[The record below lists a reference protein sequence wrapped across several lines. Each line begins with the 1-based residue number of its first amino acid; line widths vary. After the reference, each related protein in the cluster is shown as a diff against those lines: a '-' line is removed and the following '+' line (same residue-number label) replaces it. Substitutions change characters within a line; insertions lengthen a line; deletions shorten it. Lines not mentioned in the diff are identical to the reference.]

1 MRVSLNWLNE
11 FVDVNMS
18 PEELGRVLTIAGFEL
33 EELIDLRSQADG
45 VVVGKVLERSQHP
58 NADKLSVCKV
68 DIGADEP
75 LNIVCGA
82 SNVRAD
88 IFVPVATVG
97 TYLPAIDLKLK
108 PTKLRGEPSQG
119 MICSLT
125 ELGLEKESDGIY
137 IFEERP
143 TEPIGSKSLRD
154 TGALAPFADRR
165 KGTLSDEEKKIQPG
179 DDVRPLLG
187 LNDVILDLAT
197 TANRADALS
206 MVGIAREVAALTGA
220 EVRLPEVK
228 EQAIATDSS
237 LAIDVREPKAC
248 MAYIGT
254 VIEGVKVAPSP
265 DWLKWRLEAAGTRPI
280 NNVVDITNYVL
291 LEWGQPL
298 HAFDREKL
306 QQVAGSEDLTIGVRF
321 ATEARKAVAG
331 VSPVVLKDTPSD
343 KAIEQEGEK
352 LKTLDEQERDLAP
365 QNLLITAND
374 KPVALA
380 GVMGGEETEVDD
392 RTTGIVLEA
401 ALFDP
406 VDIRRSSRAQGMRSE
421 ASTRY
426 ERGVNQVELESA
438 CKRAIA
444 LLQEL
449 AGGTPKAQAMADNR
463 VDFSSLKAI
472 ELRLSRIHQVLG
484 EVNKENGT
492 GYIEAEDV
500 EKILG
505 ALGCDLKPVAD
516 RENTWS
522 VKVPPYRYRD
532 LEREI
537 DLIEEVARLYGY
549 DRFCDTFPAKTEPG
563 YLSSEYAIKNKLRAV
578 LRGVGLTEVV
588 QYSLVKPTGKEVT
601 LANPLFAE
609 YSALRGEMF
618 SGLLDAFAYNQSQ
631 GNGALNAFEI
641 ERVFWQDEESK
652 ELKERDS
659 VAGIMGGNITSQGMW
674 VESGKGKPMT
684 WYHAKGILENAFSN
698 LGVSVEYRPE
708 SNESRLHPGRTA
720 ALWLQGKRLGI
731 FGQIHP
737 QLAQEK
743 DLPNEVYLFE
753 LDFDLLLTA
762 LNRDA
767 ITTPRFQAYSTYPGS
782 ARDLAF
788 FAPLDLSVL
797 AIEKAMSKAG
807 GKLLQRVEVFDE
819 YKGKNVPEGQR
830 SLAFN
835 LFYQAS
841 DRTLTDKDVDP
852 VHQKVRDTLVKKFDV
867 TLRS

>member
-1 MRVSLNWLNE
+1 
-11 FVDVNMS
+11 
-18 PEELGRVLTIAGFEL
+18 
-33 EELIDLRSQADG
+33 
-45 VVVGKVLERSQHP
+45 VVGKVVARSQHP

-75 LNIVCGA
+75 LDIVCGA
-82 SNVRAD
+82 SNVKAD

-97 TYLPAIDLKLK
+97 TYLPVVDLKLK
-108 PTKLRGEPSQG
+108 PTKLRGEPSAG
-119 MICSLT
+119 MICSLR
-125 ELGLEKESDGIY
+125 ELGLEKDSEGIH
-137 IFEERP
+137 IFSEDS
-143 TEPIGSKSLRD
+143 IK
-154 TGALAPFADRR
+154 
-165 KGTLSDEEKKIQPG
+165 PG

-187 LNDVILDLAT
+187 LDDVILDLAT

-220 EVRLPEVK
+220 EIRLPVVK
-228 EQAIATDSS
+228 SQDVTANSS
-237 LAIDVREPKAC
+237 LAVDIQEADAC

-254 VIEGVKVAPSP
+254 LLENVKIEPSP

-306 QQVAGSEDLTIGVRF
+306 EQVAESSDLTLGVRF
-321 ATEARKAVAG
+321 AKER
-331 VSPVVLKDTPSD
+331 
-343 KAIEQEGEK
+343 EK
-352 LKTLDEQERDLAP
+352 LKTLDEQERNLVAR
-365 QNLLITAND
+365 NLLITANN
-374 KPVALA
+374 KPVALG
-380 GVMGGEETEVDD
+380 GVMGGEDTEVDNN
-392 RTTGIVLEA
+392 TKNIVLEA

-406 VDIRRSSRAQGMRSE
+406 VAIRRSSRAQGLRSE

-438 CKRAIA
+438 NKRAIA

-449 AGGTPKAQAMADNR
+449 AGATTTAQAMVDNR
-463 VDFSSLKAI
+463 LDFSSLPPI
-472 ELRLSRIHQVLG
+472 ELRLNRINHLLGQVKLDEG
-484 EVNKENGT
+484 L
-492 GYIEAEDV
+492 GYITATDV
-500 EKILG
+500 ESILD
-505 ALGCDLKPVAD
+505 ALGCNLMSVEGK
-516 RENTWS
+516 ENTWS

-549 DRFCDTFPAKTEPG
+549 DRFCDTLPAKTEPG
-563 YLSSEYAIKNKLRAV
+563 KLSPEYVTKNKLRSV

-601 LANPLFAE
+601 LSNPLFAE
-609 YSALRGEMF
+609 YSALRSELF
-618 SGLLDAFAYNQSQ
+618 SGLLDSFAYNQAQ

-641 ERVFWQDEESK
+641 ERVFWQVEDNLQEK
-652 ELKERDS
+652 DS
-659 VAGIMGGNITSQGMW
+659 LAGIIGGNITSEGLW
-674 VESGKGKPMT
+674 VNGGNGKPMT
-684 WYHAKGILENAFSN
+684 WYDAKGVLENIFGN
-698 LGVSVEYRPE
+698 LGISVEYRPSSE
-708 SNESRLHPGRTA
+708 DTRLHPGRTA
-720 ALWLQGKRLGI
+720 ALWLQGRNLGI

-753 LDFDLLLTA
+753 LDFSLLLTV
-762 LNRDA
+762 LNRDS
-767 ITTPRFQAYSTYPGS
+767 ITTPKFKIYSTYPGS

-788 FAPLDLSVL
+788 FAPLDLSVTE
-797 AIEKAMSKAG
+797 IYKVMNKTG
-807 GKLLQRVEVFDE
+807 GKLLQAVEVFDE

-835 LFYQAS
+835 LVYQAG

>member
-1 MRVSLNWLNE
+1 MRVSLNWLKE
-11 FVDVNMS
+11 FVDINMS

-33 EELIDLRSQADG
+33 EELIDLGANADG
-45 VVVGKVLERSQHP
+45 VVIGRVLQRDKHP

-68 DIGADEP
+68 DVGADEP
-75 LNIVCGA
+75 LSIVCGA

-88 IFVPVATVG
+88 IFVPVAKMG
-97 TYLPAIDLKLK
+97 TYLPAVDLKLK
-108 PTKLRGEPSQG
+108 PRKVRGEASEG

-125 ELGLEKESDGIY
+125 ELGLEKDSEGIH
-137 IFEERP
+137 IFEE
-143 TEPIGSKSLRD
+143 ENIK
-154 TGALAPFADRR
+154 
-165 KGTLSDEEKKIQPG
+165 PG
-179 DDVRPLLG
+179 DDVRPILG

-206 MVGIAREVAALTGA
+206 MVGVAREVAALTGA
-220 EVRLPEVK
+220 SVRLPEVK
-228 EQAIATDSS
+228 EQDIATYSS
-237 LAIDVREPKAC
+237 LKVEVEVKETDAC

-254 VIEGVKVAPSP
+254 VLEGVKVAPSP
-265 DWLKWRLEAAGTRPI
+265 NWLKQRLEAAGTRPI

-306 QQVAGSEDLTIGVRF
+306 QQVAGSSDLTLGVRF
-321 ATEARKAVAG
+321 AN
-331 VSPVVLKDTPSD
+331 
-343 KAIEQEGEK
+343 EGEK
-352 LKTLDEQERDLAP
+352 LKTLDEQERDLTS

-374 KPVALA
+374 KPVALG
-380 GVMGGEETEVDD
+380 GVMGGEETEVDGN
-392 RTTGIVLEA
+392 TTNIVLEA

-406 VDIRRSSRAQGMRSE
+406 VAIRRSSRAQGMRSE

-449 AGGTPKAQAMADNR
+449 AGGTPKAQAMSDSR
-463 VDFSSLKAI
+463 VNFSSLPAI
-472 ELRLSRIHQVLG
+472 ELRLSRINHLLGQV
-484 EVNKENGT
+484 KRENGL
-492 GYIEAEDV
+492 GYIEASDV
-500 EKILG
+500 ERILG
-505 ALGCDLKPVAD
+505 ALGCKLEPVTGQD
-516 RENTWS
+516 NVWS

-549 DRFCDTFPAKTEPG
+549 DHFCDTLPAKTEPG
-563 YLSSEYAIKNKLRAV
+563 QLSLEYQIKNKLRAV

-588 QYSLVKPTGKEVT
+588 QYSLVKPTGNEVT
-601 LANPLFAE
+601 LDNPLFAE
-609 YSALRGEMF
+609 YSALRSELF
-618 SGLLDAFAYNQSQ
+618 SGLLTSFAYNLAQ

-641 ERVFWQDEESK
+641 ERVFWQEGE
-652 ELKERDS
+652 ELKEKDS
-659 VAGIMGGNITSQGMW
+659 LAGIMGGNIISEGLW
-674 VESGKGKPMT
+674 VNGGKATPMT
-684 WYHAKGILENAFSN
+684 WYDAKGVLENVFSN
-698 LGVSVEYRPE
+698 LGINVEYRPDSE
-708 SNESRLHPGRTA
+708 TERLHPGRTA
-720 ALWLQGKRLGI
+720 ALWLQGKCLGV

-753 LDFDLLLTA
+753 LDFSLLLTV
-762 LNRDA
+762 LSRDS
-767 ITTPRFQAYSTYPGS
+767 ITTPKFKTYSTYPGS
-782 ARDLAF
+782 DRDLAF
-788 FAPLDLSVL
+788 FAPLELSV
-797 AIEKAMSKAG
+797 ADITKAMNKAG
-807 GKLLQRVEVFDE
+807 GKLLQQVSVFDE

-835 LFYQAS
+835 LIYQAS

>member
-1 MRVSLNWLNE
+1 MRVSLNWLKE
-11 FVDVNMS
+11 LIDINMS
-18 PEELGRVLTIAGFEL
+18 PEDLGRVLTIAGFEL
-33 EELIDLRSQADG
+33 EELIDLGANADG
-45 VVVGKVLERSQHP
+45 VVVGRVIQRDKHP

-68 DIGADEP
+68 DIGAGEP
-75 LNIVCGA
+75 LSIVCGA

-97 TYLPAIDLKLK
+97 TYLPAINLKLK
-108 PTKLRGEPSQG
+108 PTKLRGEPSAG

-125 ELGLEKESDGIY
+125 ELGLEKDSDGIH
-137 IFEERP
+137 IF
-143 TEPIGSKSLRD
+143 TEDDLK
-154 TGALAPFADRR
+154 
-165 KGTLSDEEKKIQPG
+165 PG

-228 EQAIATDSS
+228 DLNIPADNS
-237 LAIDVREPKAC
+237 LAVDVREPDAC

-254 VIEGVKVAPSP
+254 VLEGVKVEPSP
-265 DWLKWRLEAAGTRPI
+265 DWLKIRLEAAGTRPI

-306 QQVAGSEDLTIGVRF
+306 QQVTGSKDLTLGVRF
-321 ATEARKAVAG
+321 AK
-331 VSPVVLKDTPSD
+331 
-343 KAIEQEGEK
+343 EGEK
-352 LKTLDEQERDLAP
+352 LKTLDEQERDLTT

-374 KPVALA
+374 KPVALG

-392 RTTGIVLEA
+392 NTSHIVLEA

-406 VDIRRSSRAQGMRSE
+406 VAIRRSSRAQGMRSE

-444 LLQEL
+444 LLQEI
-449 AGGTPKAQAMADNR
+449 AVGNPKVQAMADNR
-463 VDFSSLKAI
+463 VDFSSLPAI
-472 ELRLSRIHQVLG
+472 ELRLSRINHLLGQVQ
-484 EVNKENGT
+484 KDNGL
-492 GYIEAEDV
+492 GYIEAFDV
-500 EKILG
+500 ESILG
-505 ALGCDLKPVAD
+505 ALGCKLEPVAEK
-516 RENTWS
+516 ENVWL

-549 DRFCDTFPAKTEPG
+549 DRFCDTLPAKTEPG
-563 YLSSEYAIKNKLRAV
+563 QLSPEYVIKNKLRAV

-588 QYSLVKPTGKEVT
+588 QYSLVKPTGMEVT
-601 LANPLFAE
+601 LDNPLFTE
-609 YSALRGEMF
+609 YSAWRGELF
-618 SGLLDAFAYNQSQ
+618 SGLLDSFAYNQAQ

-641 ERVFWQDEESK
+641 ERVFWQEGE
-652 ELKERDS
+652 ELKEKDS
-659 VAGIMGGNITSQGMW
+659 LAGIMGGNITSSGLW
-674 VESGKGKPMT
+674 VNGGKGTPMT
-684 WYHAKGILENAFSN
+684 WYDAKGVLENIFSN
-698 LGVSVEYRPE
+698 LGIKVEYRPE
-708 SNESRLHPGRTA
+708 NIQARLHPGRTA
-720 ALWLQGKRLGI
+720 ALWLQGKRLGV

-753 LDFDLLLTA
+753 LDFSLLLTV
-762 LNRDA
+762 LNRDS
-767 ITTPRFQAYSTYPGS
+767 ITTPKFKTYSTYPGS

-788 FAPLDLSVL
+788 FAPLDLSVTE
-797 AIEKAMSKAG
+797 IEKVMSKTG
-807 GKLLQRVEVFDE
+807 GKLLQKVEVFDE
-819 YKGKNVPEGQR
+819 YKGKNVPQGQR

-835 LFYQAS
+835 LVYQAS

-852 VHQKVRDTLVKKFDV
+852 VHQKVRDALVKKFDV

>member
-1 MRVSLNWLNE
+1 MRVSLNWLQE
-11 FVDVNMS
+11 FVDLNMS

-33 EELIDLRSQADG
+33 EELIDLRANAEG
-45 VVVGKVLERSQHP
+45 VVVGKVVERSQHP

-68 DIGADEP
+68 DIGADKP
-75 LNIVCGA
+75 LDIVCGA

-97 TYLPAIDLKLK
+97 TYLPAINLKLK
-108 PTKLRGEPSQG
+108 PTKLRGEPSEG

-137 IFEERP
+137 IFAEDN
-143 TEPIGSKSLRD
+143 IK
-154 TGALAPFADRR
+154 
-165 KGTLSDEEKKIQPG
+165 PG

-228 EQAIATDSS
+228 EQQLTTDSS
-237 LAIDVREPKAC
+237 LTVEITAADAC

-254 VIEGVKVAPSP
+254 AIAGVKVEPSP

-298 HAFDREKL
+298 HAFDRQKL
-306 QQVAGSEDLTIGVRF
+306 AQEAGSDDLILGVRF
-321 ATEARKAVAG
+321 AN
-331 VSPVVLKDTPSD
+331 
-343 KAIEQEGEK
+343 EGEK
-352 LKTLDEQERDLAP
+352 LTTLDEQERDLTT

-374 KPVALA
+374 KPVALG
-380 GVMGGEETEVDD
+380 GVMGGESTEVDNQ
-392 RTTGIVLEA
+392 TQNIVLEA

-406 VDIRRSSRAQGMRSE
+406 VAIRRSSRAQGMRSE

-449 AGGTPKAQAMADNR
+449 AGGTPQVQAMADNR
-463 VDFSSLKAI
+463 VDFSSLPAI
-472 ELRLSRIHQVLG
+472 ELRLSRINHLLGQVKKDDGL
-484 EVNKENGT
+484 
-492 GYIEAEDV
+492 GYIEASDV
-500 EKILG
+500 ESILG
-505 ALGCDLKPVAD
+505 ALGCSLEPVAGKD
-516 RENTWS
+516 NTWS

-549 DRFCDTFPAKTEPG
+549 DRFCDTLPAKTEPG
-563 YLSSEYAIKNKLRAV
+563 KLSPEYAIKNKLRAV

-588 QYSLVKPTGKEVT
+588 QYSLVKPTGTEVT
-601 LANPLFAE
+601 LDNPLFAE
-609 YSALRGEMF
+609 YSALRGELF
-618 SGLLDAFAYNQSQ
+618 SGLLDSFVYNQAQ

-641 ERVFWQDEESK
+641 ERVFWQEDEQ
-652 ELKERDS
+652 LKEKDS
-659 VAGIMGGNITSQGMW
+659 LAGIMGGNITSEGLW
-674 VESGKGKPMT
+674 VNGGKGTPMT
-684 WYHAKGILENAFSN
+684 WYDAKGVLENIFSN
-698 LGVSVEYRPE
+698 LGISVEYRPE
-708 SNESRLHPGRTA
+708 NIQARLHPGRTA
-720 ALWLQGKRLGI
+720 ALWLQGKRLGV

-743 DLPNEVYLFE
+743 DLSDAVYLFE
-753 LDFDLLLTA
+753 LDFSLLLTV
-762 LNRDA
+762 LSRGS
-767 ITTPRFQAYSTYPGS
+767 ITTPKFKTYSTYPGS
-782 ARDLAF
+782 GRDLAF
-788 FAPLDLSVL
+788 FAPLDLSVD
-797 AIEKAMSKAG
+797 AITKAMTKAG
-807 GKLLQRVEVFDE
+807 GKLLQQVEVFDE
-819 YKGKNVPEGQR
+819 YKGKGVPEGQR

-835 LFYQAS
+835 LLYQAG

>member
-1 MRVSLNWLNE
+1 MRVSLNWLKE
-11 FVDVNMS
+11 LIDLNMS

-33 EELIDLRSQADG
+33 EELIDLGANADG
-45 VVVGKVLERSQHP
+45 VVVGKVLKRDKHP
-58 NADKLSVCKV
+58 NADKLSVCQV
-68 DIGADEP
+68 DIGIDEP
-75 LNIVCGA
+75 LSIVCGA
-82 SNVRAD
+82 ANVRAD
-88 IFVPVATVG
+88 ILVPVATVG

-108 PTKLRGEPSQG
+108 PTKLRGEPSAG

-125 ELGLEKESDGIY
+125 ELGLEKDSDGIH
-137 IFEERP
+137 IFAENN
-143 TEPIGSKSLRD
+143 L
-154 TGALAPFADRR
+154 
-165 KGTLSDEEKKIQPG
+165 QPG

-228 EQAIATDSS
+228 DLDLAADSS
-237 LAIDVREPKAC
+237 LAVDLQEPDAC

-254 VIEGVKVAPSP
+254 VLEGVKVEPSP
-265 DWLKWRLEAAGTRPI
+265 DWLKLRLEAAGTRPI

-306 QQVAGSEDLTIGVRF
+306 QQVAQSNNLTLGVRF
-321 ATEARKAVAG
+321 AT
-331 VSPVVLKDTPSD
+331 
-343 KAIEQEGEK
+343 EGEK
-352 LKTLDEQERDLAP
+352 LKTLDEQERDLAT

-374 KPVALA
+374 QPVALG
-380 GVMGGEETEVDD
+380 GVMGGESTEVDD
-392 RTTGIVLEA
+392 RTNNIVLEA

-406 VDIRRSSRAQGMRSE
+406 VAIRRSSRAQGMRSE

-438 CKRAIA
+438 CTRAIA
-444 LLQEL
+444 LLQEI

-463 VDFSSLKAI
+463 VDFSSLPAI
-472 ELRLSRIHQVLG
+472 ELRLSRINHLLGQVQKDDGLG
-484 EVNKENGT
+484 F
-492 GYIEAEDV
+492 IEARDV
-500 EKILG
+500 ESILG
-505 ALGCDLKPVAD
+505 ALGCKLELLAD
-516 RENTWS
+516 KENVWS

-549 DRFCDTFPAKTEPG
+549 DRFCDTLPAKTEPG
-563 YLSSEYAIKNKLRAV
+563 QLSPEYRIKNKLRAV

-601 LANPLFAE
+601 LDNPLFAE
-609 YSALRGEMF
+609 YSALRGELF
-618 SGLLDAFAYNQSQ
+618 SGLLDSFAYNQAQ

-641 ERVFWQDEESK
+641 ERVFWQEKDKLQEK
-652 ELKERDS
+652 DS
-659 VAGIMGGNITSQGMW
+659 LAGIMGGNITSEGLW
-674 VESGKGKPMT
+674 VNGGKGTPMT
-684 WYHAKGILENAFSN
+684 WYDAKGVLENIFSN
-698 LGVSVEYRPE
+698 LGISVEYRQDNIQE
-708 SNESRLHPGRTA
+708 RLHPGRTA
-720 ALWLQGKRLGI
+720 ALWLQGKRLGV

-743 DLPNEVYLFE
+743 DLPNQVYLFE
-753 LDFDLLLTA
+753 LDFSLLLTV
-762 LNRDA
+762 LNRDS
-767 ITTPRFQAYSTYPGS
+767 ITTPKFKTYSTYPGS

-788 FAPLDLSVL
+788 FAPLDLSVTE
-797 AIEKAMSKAG
+797 IEKVMSKTG
-807 GKLLQRVEVFDE
+807 GKLLQKVEVFDE
-819 YKGKNVPEGQR
+819 YKGKNVPQGQR

-835 LFYQAS
+835 LVYQAG
-841 DRTLTDKDVDP
+841 DRTLTDQDVDP

>member
-1 MRVSLNWLNE
+1 MRVSLNWLQE
-11 FVDVNMS
+11 FVDINMS

-33 EELIDLRSQADG
+33 EELIDLRANADG

-58 NADKLSVCKV
+58 NADRLSVCKV

-75 LNIVCGA
+75 LSIVCGA

-108 PTKLRGEPSQG
+108 PTKLRGEPSSG

-125 ELGLEKESDGIY
+125 ELGLEKESAGIY
-137 IFEERP
+137 IFE
-143 TEPIGSKSLRD
+143 
-154 TGALAPFADRR
+154 
-165 KGTLSDEEKKIQPG
+165 SDQLQPG

-187 LNDVILDLAT
+187 LDDVILDLAT

-206 MVGIAREVAALTGA
+206 MVGVAREVAALTNA

-228 EQAIATDSS
+228 EQNIAANSS
-237 LAIDVREPKAC
+237 LAIEIQEPAAC
-248 MAYIGT
+248 YGYIGT

-306 QQVAGSEDLTIGVRF
+306 QQVAASKDLTLGVRF
-321 ATEARKAVAG
+321 AK
-331 VSPVVLKDTPSD
+331 
-343 KAIEQEGEK
+343 EGEK
-352 LKTLDEQERDLAP
+352 LKTLDEQERDLAT

-374 KPVALA
+374 KPVALG
-380 GVMGGEETEVDD
+380 GVMGGESTEVDD
-392 RTTGIVLEA
+392 NTSNIVLEA

-406 VDIRRSSRAQGMRSE
+406 VAIRRSSRAQGMRSE

-426 ERGVNQVELESA
+426 ERGVNQVELEPA

-444 LLQEL
+444 LLQEI
-449 AGGTPKAQAMADNR
+449 AGGTPVAQGIADHR
-463 VDFSSLKAI
+463 VDFSSLGAI
-472 ELRLSRIHQVLG
+472 TLRLSRLNQVLG
-484 EVNKENGT
+484 QVNKAEGM
-492 GYIEAEDV
+492 GYIEASDV
-500 EKILG
+500 ESILG
-505 ALGCDLKPVAD
+505 ALGCTLEPVAGEHD
-516 RENTWS
+516 TWS

-549 DRFCDTFPAKTEPG
+549 DRFGDTLPAKTEPG
-563 YLSSEYAIKNKLRAV
+563 QLSPEYAIKNKLRAV

-601 LANPLFAE
+601 LSNPLFAE
-609 YSALRGEMF
+609 YSALRGELF
-618 SGLLDAFAYNQSQ
+618 SGLLESFVYNQAQ

-641 ERVFWQDEESK
+641 ERVFWQEEG
-652 ELKERDS
+652 ELQEKDS
-659 VAGIMGGNITSQGMW
+659 VAGIMGGNITSQGLW
-674 VESGKGKPMT
+674 VNGGKGSPMT
-684 WYHAKGILENAFSN
+684 WYQAKGILENAFSN
-698 LGVSVEYRPE
+698 LGIRVEYRPDSQE
-708 SNESRLHPGRTA
+708 PRLHPGRTA
-720 ALWLQGKRLGI
+720 ALWLQGKQLGV

-737 QLAQEK
+737 QLAQDK
-743 DLPNEVYLFE
+743 DLANEVYLFE
-753 LDFDLLLTA
+753 LDFSLLLTV

-767 ITTPRFQAYSTYPGS
+767 ITTPKFKTYSTYPGS

-788 FAPLDLSVL
+788 FAPLDLSVAAL
-797 AIEKAMSKAG
+797 EKAMNQAG
-807 GKLLQRVEVFDE
+807 GKLLQKVEVFDE
-819 YKGKNVPEGQR
+819 YKGKNVPAGQR

-835 LFYQAS
+835 LLYQAS
-841 DRTLTDKDVDP
+841 DRTLTDQDIEP
-852 VHQKVRDTLVKKFDV
+852 VHQKVRDTLVKKFAV

>member
-1 MRVSLNWLNE
+1 MRVSLNWLQE
-11 FVDVNMS
+11 LVDIKMS

-33 EELIDLRSQADG
+33 EELIDLRANADG
-45 VVVGKVLERSQHP
+45 VVVGKVIERSQHP

-68 DIGADEP
+68 DIGAGEP
-75 LNIVCGA
+75 LDIVCGA

-108 PTKLRGEPSQG
+108 PTKLRGEPSEG

-137 IFEERP
+137 IFEE
-143 TEPIGSKSLRD
+143 D
-154 TGALAPFADRR
+154 
-165 KGTLSDEEKKIQPG
+165 KITPG

-228 EQAIATDSS
+228 EQDIATNSS
-237 LAIDVREPKAC
+237 LQIDVKDPAAC

-254 VIEGVKVAPSP
+254 VIESVKVAPSP

-280 NNVVDITNYVL
+280 NNVVDITNYIL

-298 HAFDREKL
+298 HGFDREKL
-306 QQVAGSEDLTIGVRF
+306 SSVAGSEDLTLGVRF
-321 ATEARKAVAG
+321 A
-331 VSPVVLKDTPSD
+331 KD
-343 KAIEQEGEK
+343 GEK
-352 LKTLDEQERDLAP
+352 LKTLDEQQRDLVTD
-365 QNLLITAND
+365 NLLITAND

-380 GVMGGEETEVDD
+380 GVMGGEETEVDEK
-392 RTTGIVLEA
+392 TTNIVLEA

-406 VDIRRSSRAQGMRSE
+406 VAIRRSSRAQSKRSE

-444 LLQEL
+444 LLEEL
-449 AGGTPKAQAMADNR
+449 AGGTATVQAMSDNR
-463 VDFSSLKAI
+463 VDHFSLEAI
-472 ELRLSRIHQVLG
+472 ELRLSRINQVLG
-484 EVNKENGT
+484 QVNKQDSV
-492 GYIEAEDV
+492 GYIEASDV
-500 EKILG
+500 ESILG
-505 ALGCDLKPVAD
+505 ALGCSLEAVAGK
-516 RENTWS
+516 ENTWL

-549 DRFCDTFPAKTEPG
+549 DRFCDTLPEKTEPG
-563 YLSSEYAIKNKLRAV
+563 YLSAEYATKNKLRAV
-578 LRGVGLTEVV
+578 FRGVGLTEVV
-588 QYSLVKPTGKEVT
+588 QYSLVKPTGREVT

-609 YSALRGEMF
+609 YSALRADLF
-618 SGLLDAFAYNQSQ
+618 SGLLDAFVYNQSQ

-641 ERVFWQDEESK
+641 EKVFYRDEDK
-652 ELKERDS
+652 LIERDS
-659 VAGIMGGNITSQGMW
+659 VAGIVGGNITSSGLW
-674 VESGKGKPMT
+674 VNGGKGTALT
-684 WYHAKGILENAFSN
+684 WYDAKGVLENVFSN
-698 LGVSVEYRPE
+698 LGIGVEYRPE
-708 SNESRLHPGRTA
+708 SEEARLHPGRTA
-720 ALWLQGKRLGI
+720 ALWLQGNRWSDSPLPEQRRIAEGNRLGV

-737 QLAQEK
+737 QLAQQR
-743 DLPNEVYLFE
+743 DLANEVYLFE
-753 LDFDLLLTA
+753 LDFDLLLAA

-767 ITTPRFQAYSTYPGS
+767 ITTPKFKTYSTYPGS

-788 FAPLDLSVL
+788 FAPLDVSVF
-797 AIEKAMSKAG
+797 AIEKVIGKAG

>member
-1 MRVSLNWLNE
+1 MRVSLNWLQE
-11 FVDVNMS
+11 LVDINMS
-18 PEELGRVLTIAGFEL
+18 PEELGRILTIAGFEL
-33 EELIDLRSQADG
+33 EELIDLRKSADG

-68 DIGADEP
+68 DVGADEP

-82 SNVRAD
+82 SNVKAD

-97 TYLPAIDLKLK
+97 TFLPAINLKLK
-108 PTKLRGEPSQG
+108 PTKLRGEPSAG

-125 ELGLEKESDGIY
+125 ELGLEKDSDGIH
-137 IFEERP
+137 IFEENN
-143 TEPIGSKSLRD
+143 IK
-154 TGALAPFADRR
+154 
-165 KGTLSDEEKKIQPG
+165 PG

-220 EVRLPEVK
+220 EVRLPRVK
-228 EQAIATDSS
+228 SQDIATNGS
-237 LAIDVREPKAC
+237 LKVEIQEPDAC
-248 MAYIGT
+248 IAYIGT
-254 VIEGVKVAPSP
+254 ALEGVQIAPSP

-298 HAFDREKL
+298 HAFDYDKL
-306 QQVAGSEDLTIGVRF
+306 QQAAESNALTLGVRF
-321 ATEARKAVAG
+321 AK
-331 VSPVVLKDTPSD
+331 
-343 KAIEQEGEK
+343 EGEK
-352 LKTLDEQERDLAP
+352 LTTLDEQERDLATH
-365 QNLLITAND
+365 NLLITAND
-374 KPVALA
+374 KPVALG

-392 RTTGIVLEA
+392 KTSNIVLEA

-406 VDIRRSSRAQGMRSE
+406 VAIRRSSRAQGMRSE

-449 AGGTPKAQAMADNR
+449 AGGTPVAQAMADNR
-463 VDFSSLKAI
+463 VDFSSLPAI
-472 ELRLSRIHQVLG
+472 ELRLSRINHLLG
-484 EVNKENGT
+484 AVTKEDGI
-492 GYIEAEDV
+492 GYIEASDV
-500 EKILG
+500 ESILG
-505 ALGCDLKPVAD
+505 ALGCDLKPVD
-516 RENTWS
+516 GKENVWS

-549 DRFCDTFPAKTEPG
+549 DRFGDTLPAKTEPG
-563 YLSSEYAIKNKLRAV
+563 KLSPEFAIKNKLRAV

-588 QYSLVKPTGKEVT
+588 QYSLVKPTGVEVT
-601 LANPLFAE
+601 LDNPLFAE
-609 YSALRGEMF
+609 YSALRGELF
-618 SGLLDAFAYNQSQ
+618 SGLLDSFAYNLAQ

-641 ERVFWQDEESK
+641 ERVFWQDDDKLQEK
-652 ELKERDS
+652 DS
-659 VAGIMGGNITSQGMW
+659 LAGIMGGNITSEGLW
-674 VESGKGKPMT
+674 VNGGKGTPMT
-684 WYHAKGILENAFSN
+684 WYDAKGVLENIFSN
-698 LGVSVEYRPE
+698 LGISVEYRSE
-708 SNESRLHPGRTA
+708 NIQERLHPGRTA
-720 ALWLQGKRLGI
+720 ALWLQGKHLGV

-737 QLAQEK
+737 QLAQK
-743 DLPNEVYLFE
+743 RDLPNEVYLFE
-753 LDFDLLLTA
+753 LDFSLLLTV
-762 LNRDA
+762 LNRDSI
-767 ITTPRFQAYSTYPGS
+767 ITPKFKTYSTYPGS
-782 ARDLAF
+782 DRDLAF
-788 FAPLDLSVL
+788 FAPLDLSVDTIKK
-797 AIEKAMSKAG
+797 AINKAG
-807 GKLLQRVEVFDE
+807 GKLLQTVEVFDE

-835 LFYQAS
+835 LVYQAS

>member
-1 MRVSLNWLNE
+1 MRVSLNWLQE
-11 FVDVNMS
+11 YVDLNMS

-33 EELIDLRSQADG
+33 EELIDLRANADG
-45 VVVGKVLERSQHP
+45 VVVGKVIERSQHP

-68 DIGADEP
+68 DIGADKP
-75 LNIVCGA
+75 LDIVCGA
-82 SNVRAD
+82 ANVRAD

-108 PTKLRGEPSQG
+108 PTKLRGEPSEG

-125 ELGLEKESDGIY
+125 ELGLEKNSDGIY
-137 IFEERP
+137 IFPE
-143 TEPIGSKSLRD
+143 D
-154 TGALAPFADRR
+154 N
-165 KGTLSDEEKKIQPG
+165 IQPG
-179 DDVRPLLG
+179 DDVRPLIG

-206 MVGIAREVAALTGA
+206 MVGIAREVAALTGT
-220 EVRLPEVK
+220 EVRLPEVEEQQINSNDSLTVEIK
-228 EQAIATDSS
+228 EP
-237 LAIDVREPKAC
+237 EAC

-254 VIEGVKVAPSP
+254 VLEGVKVAPSP

-306 QQVAGSEDLTIGVRF
+306 QQAAGSNELTLGVRF
-321 ATEARKAVAG
+321 A
-331 VSPVVLKDTPSD
+331 S
-343 KAIEQEGEK
+343 EGEK
-352 LKTLDEQERDLAP
+352 LKTLDEQERELTT

-374 KPVALA
+374 KPVALG
-380 GVMGGEETEVDD
+380 GVMGGESTEVDNN
-392 RTTGIVLEA
+392 TQNIVLEA

-406 VDIRRSSRAQGMRSE
+406 VAIRRSSRAQGMRSE

-444 LLQEL
+444 LLSEL
-449 AGGTPKAQAMADNR
+449 AGGNPTTQAMQDNR
-463 VDFSSLKAI
+463 VDFSSLPAI
-472 ELRLSRIHQVLG
+472 ELRLSRINHLLG
-484 EVNKENGT
+484 QVNKDDGV

-500 EKILG
+500 ESILS
-505 ALGCDLKPVAD
+505 ALGCELTPVEG
-516 RENTWS
+516 ENTWS

-549 DRFCDTFPAKTEPG
+549 DRFCDTLPAKTEPG
-563 YLSSEYAIKNKLRAV
+563 QLSPEYAIKNKLRNV

-588 QYSLVKPTGKEVT
+588 QYSLVKPTGVEVT
-601 LANPLFAE
+601 LDNPLFAE
-609 YSALRGEMF
+609 YSALRGELF
-618 SGLLDAFAYNQSQ
+618 SGLLDSFAYNQAQ

-641 ERVFWQDEESK
+641 ERVFWQDGDR
-652 ELKERDS
+652 LKEKDS
-659 VAGIMGGNITSQGMW
+659 LAGIMGGNITSEGLW
-674 VESGKGKPMT
+674 VNGGKGKPMT
-684 WYHAKGILENAFSN
+684 WYDAKGVLENIFSN
-698 LGVSVEYRPE
+698 LGINVEYRPDNSQE
-708 SNESRLHPGRTA
+708 RLHPGRTA
-720 ALWLQGKRLGI
+720 ALWLQGKKLGI

-737 QLAQEK
+737 QLAQER

-753 LDFDLLLTA
+753 LDFSLLLTV
-762 LNRDA
+762 LNRDSI
-767 ITTPRFQAYSTYPGS
+767 ITPKFKTYSTYPGS

-788 FAPLDLSVL
+788 FAPLNLSVTEL
-797 AIEKAMSKAG
+797 EKAMNKAG
-807 GKLLQRVEVFDE
+807 GKLLQKVEVFDE

-835 LFYQAS
+835 LLYQAG

-867 TLRS
+867 QLRS

>member
-1 MRVSLNWLNE
+1 MRVSLNWLKE

-88 IFVPVATVG
+88 IFVPVATIG

-125 ELGLEKESDGIY
+125 ELGLEKESEGIY
-137 IFEERP
+137 IFEE
-143 TEPIGSKSLRD
+143 E
-154 TGALAPFADRR
+154 
-165 KGTLSDEEKKIQPG
+165 KIQPG

-220 EVRLPEVK
+220 AVRLPEVK
-228 EQAIATDSS
+228 DLVATDSS
-237 LAIDVREPKAC
+237 LAIDVRKAKAC

-254 VIEGVKVAPSP
+254 VIEGVKIAPSP

-298 HAFDREKL
+298 HAFDRQKL

-321 ATEARKAVAG
+321 AE
-331 VSPVVLKDTPSD
+331 
-343 KAIEQEGEK
+343 EGEK
-352 LKTLDEQERDLAP
+352 LKTLDEQERDLAL

-380 GVMGGEETEVDD
+380 GVMGGAETEVDD
-392 RTTGIVLEA
+392 RTTDIVLEA

-449 AGGTPKAQAMADNR
+449 AGGTPKVQAMTDNR

-484 EVNKENGT
+484 EVNKEDGN
-492 GYIEAEDV
+492 GYIEASDV
-500 EKILG
+500 ETILG
-505 ALGCDLKPVAD
+505 ALGCVLKSVAD
-516 RENTWS
+516 KENTWS

-641 ERVFWQDEESK
+641 ERIFWQEQESK

-674 VESGKGKPMT
+674 VEGGKGKPMT

-720 ALWLQGKRLGI
+720 ALWLQGKRLGV

-767 ITTPRFQAYSTYPGS
+767 ITTPRFQSYSTYPGS

-835 LFYQAS
+835 LFYQAG

>member
-1 MRVSLNWLNE
+1 MRVSLNWLQE
-11 FVDVNMS
+11 LVDINMS
-18 PEELGRVLTIAGFEL
+18 PEELGRILTIAGFEL
-33 EELIDLRSQADG
+33 EELIDLRANADG
-45 VVVGKVLERSQHP
+45 VVVGRVIERSQHP

-82 SNVRAD
+82 SNVRSN

-137 IFEERP
+137 IFAEDNL
-143 TEPIGSKSLRD
+143 K
-154 TGALAPFADRR
+154 
-165 KGTLSDEEKKIQPG
+165 PG

-220 EVRLPEVK
+220 KVRLPEIK
-228 EQAIATDSS
+228 KQDLNSDSS
-237 LAIDVREPKAC
+237 LVIAIQDPAAC

-254 VIEGVKVAPSP
+254 VIEGVKIEPSP

-280 NNVVDITNYVL
+280 NNVVDITNYIL

-298 HAFDREKL
+298 HAFDCEKL
-306 QQVAGSEDLTIGVRF
+306 QQVAGSNDLTIGVRF
-321 ATEARKAVAG
+321 AQA
-331 VSPVVLKDTPSD
+331 
-343 KAIEQEGEK
+343 GEK
-352 LKTLDEQERDLAP
+352 LKTLDEQERELVTD
-365 QNLLITAND
+365 NLLITVND
-374 KPVALA
+374 QPVALG

-392 RTTGIVLEA
+392 NTSNIVLEA

-406 VDIRRSSRAQGMRSE
+406 VVIRRSSRAQNLRSE

-449 AGGTPKAQAMADNR
+449 AGGTPITQAISDYRIDHASRN
-463 VDFSSLKAI
+463 AI
-472 ELRLSRIHQVLG
+472 ELRLSRIHQILG
-484 EVNKENGT
+484 KVNKEDGV
-492 GYIEAEDV
+492 GYIEAVDV
-500 EKILG
+500 ESILG
-505 ALGCDLKPVAD
+505 ALGCNLEPVAGK
-516 RENTWS
+516 ENTWL

-549 DRFCDTFPAKTEPG
+549 DRFCDTLPDKTEPG
-563 YLSSEYAIKNKLRAV
+563 YLSAEYAIKNKLRAV

-588 QYSLVKPTGKEVT
+588 QYSLVKPTDKEVK

-609 YSALRGEMF
+609 YSALRTDLF
-618 SGLLDAFAYNQSQ
+618 SGLLDAFVYNQSQ

-641 ERVFWQDEESK
+641 ERVFFQSEEQ
-652 ELKERDS
+652 LKERDS

-674 VESGKGKPMT
+674 VNGGKGTPMT
-684 WYHAKGILENAFSN
+684 WYDAKGILENVFSN
-698 LGVSVEYRPE
+698 LGISVEYRPTSDE
-708 SNESRLHPGRTA
+708 PRLHPGRTA
-720 ALWLQGKRLGI
+720 ALWLQGKPLGV

-737 QLAQEK
+737 QLAQQR
-743 DLPNEVYLFE
+743 DLNNEVYLFE
-753 LDFDLLLTA
+753 LDFNILLTA
-762 LNRDA
+762 LDRDA
-767 ITTPRFQAYSTYPGS
+767 ITTPKFQPYSTYPGS
-782 ARDLAF
+782 DRDLAF
-788 FAPLDLSVL
+788 FAPLDLSV
-797 AIEKAMSKAG
+797 AEITKAMSKAG
-807 GKLLQRVEVFDE
+807 GKLLQKVEVFDE

-835 LFYQAS
+835 LVYQAS

>member
-1 MRVSLNWLNE
+1 MRVSLNWLQE
-11 FVDVNMS
+11 LVDIKMS

-33 EELIDLRSQADG
+33 EELIDLRKSADG
-45 VVVGKVLERSQHP
+45 VVVGKVVERSQHP

-75 LNIVCGA
+75 LDIVCGA

-137 IFEERP
+137 IFKEDSI
-143 TEPIGSKSLRD
+143 T
-154 TGALAPFADRR
+154 
-165 KGTLSDEEKKIQPG
+165 PG

-220 EVRLPEVK
+220 KVRLPGVK
-228 EQAIATDSS
+228 EQDIAANSS
-237 LAIDVREPKAC
+237 LQIDVKDPAAC

-254 VIEGVKVAPSP
+254 VIESVKVAPSP

-280 NNVVDITNYVL
+280 NNVVDITNYIL

-298 HAFDREKL
+298 HGFDREKL
-306 QQVAGSEDLTIGVRF
+306 STVAGSEDLTLGVRF
-321 ATEARKAVAG
+321 A
-331 VSPVVLKDTPSD
+331 KD
-343 KAIEQEGEK
+343 GEK
-352 LKTLDEQERDLAP
+352 LKTLDEQERDLVTD
-365 QNLLITAND
+365 NLLITAND

-380 GVMGGEETEVDD
+380 GVMGGEETEVDEK
-392 RTTGIVLEA
+392 TTNIVLEA

-406 VDIRRSSRAQGMRSE
+406 VAIRRSSRAQGMRSE

-444 LLQEL
+444 LLEEL
-449 AGGTPKAQAMADNR
+449 AGGTATVQAMSDNR
-463 VDFSSLKAI
+463 VDHSSLEAI
-472 ELRLSRIHQVLG
+472 ELRLSRINQVLG
-484 EVNKENGT
+484 QVKREDGV
-492 GYIEAEDV
+492 GYIEASDV
-500 EKILG
+500 ESILG
-505 ALGCDLKPVAD
+505 ALGCNLEAVAGK
-516 RENTWS
+516 ENTWS

-549 DRFCDTFPAKTEPG
+549 DRFCDTLPEKTEPG
-563 YLSSEYAIKNKLRAV
+563 YLSAEYATKNKLRAV
-578 LRGVGLTEVV
+578 FRGVGLTEVV

-609 YSALRGEMF
+609 YSALRADLF
-618 SGLLDAFAYNQSQ
+618 SGLLDAFVYNQSQ

-641 ERVFWQDEESK
+641 EKVFYRDDDK
-652 ELKERDS
+652 LVERDS
-659 VAGIMGGNITSQGMW
+659 VAGILGGSITSSGLW
-674 VESGKGKPMT
+674 VNGGKGTALT
-684 WYHAKGILENAFSN
+684 WYDAKGVLENVFSN
-698 LGVSVEYRPE
+698 LGIGVEYRPE
-708 SNESRLHPGRTA
+708 SEELRLHPGRTA
-720 ALWLQGKRLGI
+720 ALWLQGKRLGV

-737 QLAQEK
+737 QLAQQR
-743 DLPNEVYLFE
+743 DLANEVYLFE
-753 LDFDLLLTA
+753 LDFNLLLAA

-767 ITTPRFQAYSTYPGS
+767 ITTPKFKTYSTYPGS

-788 FAPLDLSVL
+788 FAPLDVSVF
-797 AIEKAMSKAG
+797 AIEKAINKAG

>member
-1 MRVSLNWLNE
+1 MRVSLNWLKE
-11 FVDVNMS
+11 LVDIKMS

-33 EELIDLRSQADG
+33 EELIDLRKSADG
-45 VVVGKVLERSQHP
+45 VVVGKVKERSQHP

-68 DIGADEP
+68 DIGTDEP

-108 PTKLRGEPSQG
+108 PTKLRGEPSEG

-137 IFEERP
+137 IFEEDSI
-143 TEPIGSKSLRD
+143 T
-154 TGALAPFADRR
+154 
-165 KGTLSDEEKKIQPG
+165 PG

-228 EQAIATDSS
+228 EQNIAANSS
-237 LAIDVREPKAC
+237 LAIEVRDPAAC

-254 VIEGVKVAPSP
+254 VIESVKVAPSP

-280 NNVVDITNYVL
+280 NNVVDITNYIL

-298 HAFDREKL
+298 HGFDREKL
-306 QQVAGSEDLTIGVRF
+306 SSVAGSEELTLGVRF
-321 ATEARKAVAG
+321 A
-331 VSPVVLKDTPSD
+331 KDR
-343 KAIEQEGEK
+343 EK
-352 LKTLDEQERDLAP
+352 LKTLDGQERDLVTD
-365 QNLLITAND
+365 NLLITAND

-380 GVMGGEETEVDD
+380 GVMGGEETEVDEK
-392 RTTGIVLEA
+392 TTNIVLEA

-406 VDIRRSSRAQGMRSE
+406 IAIRRSSRAQSLRSE

-449 AGGTPKAQAMADNR
+449 AGGTPTVQAMSDNR
-463 VDFSSLKAI
+463 VDRSSLEAI
-472 ELRLSRIHQVLG
+472 ELRLSRIDRVLG
-484 EVNKENGT
+484 QVEREDGV
-492 GYIEAEDV
+492 GYIEASDV
-500 EKILG
+500 ESILG
-505 ALGCDLKPVAD
+505 ALGCNLEAVSGK
-516 RENTWS
+516 ENTWL

-549 DRFCDTFPAKTEPG
+549 DRFCDTLPEKTEPG
-563 YLSSEYAIKNKLRAV
+563 YLSAEYATKNKLRAV
-578 LRGVGLTEVV
+578 FRGVGLTEVV

-609 YSALRGEMF
+609 YSALRADLF
-618 SGLLDAFAYNQSQ
+618 SGLLDAFVYNQSQ

-641 ERVFWQDEESK
+641 EKVFYREDDR
-652 ELKERDS
+652 LIERDS
-659 VAGIMGGNITSQGMW
+659 VAGIMGGNITSSGLW
-674 VESGKGKPMT
+674 VNGGKGTALT
-684 WYHAKGILENAFSN
+684 WYDAKGVLENVFSN
-698 LGVSVEYRPE
+698 LGIGVEYRPE
-708 SNESRLHPGRTA
+708 SEESRLHPGRTA
-720 ALWLQGKRLGI
+720 ALWLQGKRLGV

-737 QLAQEK
+737 QLAQQR
-743 DLPNEVYLFE
+743 DLANEVYLFE
-753 LDFDLLLTA
+753 LNFDLLLAA

-767 ITTPRFQAYSTYPGS
+767 VTTPKFKTYSTYPGS

-788 FAPLDLSVL
+788 FAPLDVSVF
-797 AIEKAMSKAG
+797 AIEKAIGKAG

>member
-1 MRVSLNWLNE
+1 MRVSLNWLQE
-11 FVDVNMS
+11 FVDLNMS

-33 EELIDLRSQADG
+33 EELIDLRANAEG
-45 VVVGKVLERSQHP
+45 VVVGKVVERSQHP

-68 DIGADEP
+68 DIGADKP
-75 LNIVCGA
+75 LDIVCGA

-97 TYLPAIDLKLK
+97 TYLPAINLKLK
-108 PTKLRGEPSQG
+108 PTKLRGEPSEG

-137 IFEERP
+137 IFAEDN
-143 TEPIGSKSLRD
+143 IK
-154 TGALAPFADRR
+154 
-165 KGTLSDEEKKIQPG
+165 PG

-228 EQAIATDSS
+228 EQQLTTDSS
-237 LAIDVREPKAC
+237 LTVEITAADAC

-254 VIEGVKVAPSP
+254 AIAGVKVEPSP

-298 HAFDREKL
+298 HAFDRQKL
-306 QQVAGSEDLTIGVRF
+306 AQEAGSDDLTLGVRF
-321 ATEARKAVAG
+321 AN
-331 VSPVVLKDTPSD
+331 
-343 KAIEQEGEK
+343 EGEK
-352 LKTLDEQERDLAP
+352 LTTLDEQERDLTT

-374 KPVALA
+374 KPVALG
-380 GVMGGEETEVDD
+380 GVMGGESTEVDNQ
-392 RTTGIVLEA
+392 TQNIVLEA

-406 VDIRRSSRAQGMRSE
+406 VAIRRSSRAQGMRSE

-449 AGGTPKAQAMADNR
+449 AGGTPQVQAMADNR
-463 VDFSSLKAI
+463 VDFFSLPAI
-472 ELRLSRIHQVLG
+472 ELRLSRINHLLGQVKKDDGL
-484 EVNKENGT
+484 
-492 GYIEAEDV
+492 GYIEARDV
-500 EKILG
+500 ESILG
-505 ALGCDLKPVAD
+505 ALGCSLEPVAGKD
-516 RENTWS
+516 NTWS

-549 DRFCDTFPAKTEPG
+549 DRFCDTLPAKTEPG
-563 YLSSEYAIKNKLRAV
+563 KLSPEYAIKNKLRAV

-588 QYSLVKPTGKEVT
+588 QYSLVKPTGTEVT
-601 LANPLFAE
+601 LDNPLFAE
-609 YSALRGEMF
+609 YSALRGELF
-618 SGLLDAFAYNQSQ
+618 SGLLDSFVYNQAQ

-641 ERVFWQDEESK
+641 ERVFWQED
-652 ELKERDS
+652 ELKEKDS
-659 VAGIMGGNITSQGMW
+659 LAGIMGGNITSEGLW
-674 VESGKGKPMT
+674 VNGGKGTPMT
-684 WYHAKGILENAFSN
+684 WYDAKGVLENIFSN
-698 LGVSVEYRPE
+698 LGISVEYRPE
-708 SNESRLHPGRTA
+708 NIQARLHPGRTA
-720 ALWLQGKRLGI
+720 ALWLQGKRLGV

-743 DLPNEVYLFE
+743 DLSDAVYLFE
-753 LDFDLLLTA
+753 LDFSLLLTV
-762 LNRDA
+762 LSRGS
-767 ITTPRFQAYSTYPGS
+767 ITTPKFKTYSTYPGS
-782 ARDLAF
+782 GRDLAF
-788 FAPLDLSVL
+788 FAPLDLSVD
-797 AIEKAMSKAG
+797 AITKAMTKAG
-807 GKLLQRVEVFDE
+807 GKLLQQVEVFDE
-819 YKGKNVPEGQR
+819 YKGKGVPEGQR

-835 LFYQAS
+835 LLYQAG